1 MRLPPPRL
9 SGNQLKYVRTD
20 GAEKPPNRRNE
31 FVKAVLQGQ
40 PVFHGP
46 GVVGFAIRI
55 VADLVRVHLHQGKD
69 RRQDSGLH
77 MQRYD
82 AGENDRERFGTADA
96 DPRSA
101 GYSHDIA
108 LMPP

>member
-69 RRQDSGLH
+69 RRQDLVCTCSG
-77 MQRYD
+77 MMR
-82 AGENDRERFGTADA
+82 ARMIANDLGRQTPIRVRQAIVTIS
-96 DPRSA
+96 P
-101 GYSHDIA
+101 
-108 LMPP
+108 